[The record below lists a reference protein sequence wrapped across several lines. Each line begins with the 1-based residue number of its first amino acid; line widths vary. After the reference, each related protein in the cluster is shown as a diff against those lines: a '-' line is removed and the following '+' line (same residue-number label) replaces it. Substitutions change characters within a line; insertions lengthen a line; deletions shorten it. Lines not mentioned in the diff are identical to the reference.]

1 MGKNGR
7 KPGEISLND
16 IVICYS
22 YAYGAFWIARRE
34 NPEAN
39 KYRRRMTMT
48 RLKKTR
54 FLRFPAD
61 WILGLCALTF
71 VFVAGALSAPPAQAS
86 PGQASVNEKN
96 LELSLND
103 CIVKTLKN
111 NLGLAAEM
119 LTPKMMDEAVAVAGE
134 KFYPTVSFSYN
145 KQSTKSASYSFL
157 DASDIVATRQNDN
170 TTQLSQVLPTGGSL
184 SVSLYN
190 YLTDSNRRF
199 QTINPRYGSTLRLN
213 FSQPL
218 LKDFGFKMSRR
229 EIIVAGFN
237 RQISEENL
245 NQLLE
250 DAIYRVKSAYWILVY
265 SRENLNVVRQ
275 SLKLAE
281 ELLDKNKAE
290 IEAGTLAPIEL
301 LTAEA
306 EVRLRQA
313 EILEAEAQ
321 IKNNEELLK
330 TIVNLSAEMDDIR
343 NVRIVPT
350 DTPTVDRMD
359 VNFDQALETAVR
371 NRPDLQ
377 SLRIDLKNREFD
389 LNYAKNQLLPDVRL
403 QFSYWSP
410 GLGGDQILYQDG
422 NALSGIVI
430 GTVAGNKTSALKDAL
445 NFAYK
450 NSSIGV
456 TVTLPVSNVLSRA
469 YRAQAKINLDQ
480 TKLRIQDQEQQLA
493 LELGN
498 AVRAVE
504 TNFLRTQAYK
514 AARELAQQ
522 KVEAEL
528 EKLKVGMSINYLVLQ
543 FQRDLANA
551 QTLELKAL
559 IDYKISLANLDKIMG
574 IGRERQNVNVILES
588 R

>member
-1 MGKNGR
+1 MNRQKETCRQGL
-7 KPGEISLND
+7 P
-16 IVICYS
+16 
-22 YAYGAFWIARRE
+22 AR
-34 NPEAN
+34 
-39 KYRRRMTMT
+39 
-48 RLKKTR
+48 
-54 FLRFPAD
+54 
-61 WILGLCALTF
+61 WVLGLCAL
-71 VFVAGALSAPPAQAS
+71 ALVLEGGGLIAATAPFR
-86 PGQASVNEKN
+86 PGQASVSERT
-96 LELSLND
+96 LELSLD
-103 CIVKTLKN
+103 ECIVKTLKN

-119 LTPKMMDEAVAVAGE
+119 LTPKMMDEAVSVAGE
-134 KFYPTVSFSYN
+134 KFYPTITFSYN
-145 KQSTKSASYSFL
+145 KQNTKSASYSFL

-184 SVSLYN
+184 SLSLYN

-237 RQISEENL
+237 REISEENL

-250 DAIYRVKSAYWILVY
+250 DAIYRIKSAYWILVY
-265 SRENLNVVRQ
+265 SRENLNVVQQ

-321 IKNNEELLK
+321 VKNNEELLK
-330 TIVNLSAEMDDIR
+330 TIINLSAEMDDIKS
-343 NVRIVPT
+343 VRIVPT
-350 DTPTVDRMD
+350 DTPTVDRVD

-377 SLRIDLKNREFD
+377 VLRVDFKNREFD
-389 LNYAKNQLLPDVRL
+389 LSYAKNQLLPDVRL

-410 GLGGDQILYQDG
+410 GITGDQILYQDG
-422 NALSGIVI
+422 NALSGIVV
-430 GTVAGNKTSALKDAL
+430 GMVSGNKSAALKDAF

-469 YRAQAKINLDQ
+469 YQAQAKINLDQ
-480 TKLRIQDQEQQLA
+480 TKLRIQNQEQQLT

-504 TNFLRTQAYK
+504 TNYLRTQAYK

-528 EKLKVGMSINYLVLQ
+528 EKLKVGMSINYLVLI

-559 IDYKISLANLDKIMG
+559 IDYKISLANLDKVMG

>member
-1 MGKNGR
+1 MK
-7 KPGEISLND
+7 
-16 IVICYS
+16 
-22 YAYGAFWIARRE
+22 
-34 NPEAN
+34 
-39 KYRRRMTMT
+39 
-48 RLKKTR
+48 RLKKSR
-54 FLRFPAD
+54 FLRSPAY
-61 WILGLCALTF
+61 WILGLCVLAL
-71 VFVAGALSAPPAQAS
+71 VFKAGGFAAPQAQAF
-86 PGQASVNEKN
+86 PGQASVNGKT
-96 LELSLND
+96 LDLSLDD

-134 KFYPTVSFSYN
+134 KFYPIVTFSYN

-184 SVSLYN
+184 SASLYN
-190 YLTDSNRRF
+190 YLTDTNRSF

-237 RQISEENL
+237 REISEENL

-250 DAIYRVKSAYWILVY
+250 DAIYRVKSAYWVLVY

-306 EVRLRQA
+306 EVKLRQA

-321 IKNNEELLK
+321 VKNNEELLK
-330 TIVNLSAEMDDIR
+330 TIINLSAEMDDIKS
-343 NVRIVPT
+343 VRIVPT
-350 DTPTVDRMD
+350 DTPTVDRVD
-359 VNFDQALETAVR
+359 VNFDLALETAVR

-377 SLRIDLKNREFD
+377 ALRVDFKSREFD
-389 LNYAKNQLLPDVRL
+389 LSYAKNQLLPDVRL

-410 GLGGDQILYQDG
+410 GISGDQILYQDG
-422 NALSGIVI
+422 NALSGIVV
-430 GTVAGNKTSALKDAL
+430 GTVSGNKAAALKDAFD
-445 NFAYK
+445 FAYK
-450 NSSIGV
+450 NTSIGV

-469 YRAQAKINLDQ
+469 YQARAKINLDQ
-480 TKLRIQDQEQQLA
+480 AKLRIQDQTQQLT

-504 TNFLRTQAYK
+504 TNSLRTQAYK
-514 AARELAQQ
+514 AARELALQ
-522 KVEAEL
+522 KLEAEL

-574 IGRERQNVNVILES
+574 VGRERQNVNIILES

>member
-1 MGKNGR
+1 MK
-7 KPGEISLND
+7 
-16 IVICYS
+16 
-22 YAYGAFWIARRE
+22 
-34 NPEAN
+34 
-39 KYRRRMTMT
+39 
-48 RLKKTR
+48 RLKKPR

-61 WILGLCALTF
+61 WILGLCALIFMF
-71 VFVAGALSAPPAQAS
+71 VTGAQSAPTAQAS

-119 LTPKMMDEAVAVAGE
+119 LIPKMMDEAVAVAGE
-134 KFYPTVSFSYN
+134 KFYPTVTFSYN
-145 KQSTKSASYSFL
+145 RQNTKSASYSFL

-184 SVSLYN
+184 SLSLYN

-237 RQISEENL
+237 REISEENL

-265 SRENLNVVRQ
+265 SRENLNVVQQ

-321 IKNNEELLK
+321 VKNNEELLK
-330 TIVNLSAEMDDIR
+330 TIINLSAEMDDIKR
-343 NVRIVPT
+343 VRIVPT
-350 DTPTVDRMD
+350 DTPTVDRID

-389 LNYAKNQLLPDVRL
+389 LSYAKNQLLPDVRL

-430 GTVAGNKTSALKDAL
+430 GTVAGNKTSALKDAF

-469 YRAQAKINLDQ
+469 YKAQTKINLDQ
-480 TKLRIQDQEQQLA
+480 TKLRIQNQEQQLA

-504 TNFLRTQAYK
+504 TNYLRTQAYK

-559 IDYKISLANLDKIMG
+559 IDYKISLANLDKVMG

>member
-1 MGKNGR
+1 MSRLWRSPSLGPSIR
-7 KPGEISLND
+7 RISG
-16 IVICYS
+16 IGIS
-22 YAYGAFWIARRE
+22 
-34 NPEAN
+34 
-39 KYRRRMTMT
+39 
-48 RLKKTR
+48 
-54 FLRFPAD
+54 
-61 WILGLCALTF
+61 ALLLAA
-71 VFVAGALSAPPAQAS
+71 VALSAPPVENGSGQTQAQ
-86 PGQASVNEKN
+86 EKTI
-96 LELSLND
+96 EVSLDD

-119 LTPKMMDEAVAVAGE
+119 LTPKWMTEAVSLAGE
-134 KFYPTVSFSYN
+134 KYYPTVSFGYN
-145 KQSTKSASYSFL
+145 KQNTKSASYSFL
-157 DASDIVATRQNDN
+157 DASDVVSTRQNDN
-170 TTQLSQVLPTGGSL
+170 TTQITQVFPLGGTLSA
-184 SVSLYN
+184 SLYN

-199 QTINPRYGSTLRLN
+199 QTINPRYGSTLRFN

-237 RQISEENL
+237 RDISEENL

-250 DAIYRVKSAYWILVY
+250 DAIYRVKSAYWLLVY
-265 SRENLNVVRQ
+265 SRENLGVVRQ

-306 EVRLRQA
+306 EVKLRQA

-321 IKNNEELLK
+321 VKNNEELLK
-330 TIVNLSAEMDDIR
+330 TIINLSAERDDTKS
-343 NVRIVPT
+343 VRIIPT
-350 DTPTVDRMD
+350 DNPVVEKVDVD
-359 VNFDQALETAVR
+359 FDGALEAAIR

-377 SLRIDLKNREFD
+377 ALRVDLKSREFN
-389 LNYAKNQLLPDVRL
+389 LSYAKNQLLPDVRL

-410 GLGGDQILYQDG
+410 GLGGDQILYKDG
-422 NALSGIVI
+422 NALSGIVV
-430 GTVAGNKTSALKDAL
+430 GTIPGDKSTALKDAM
-445 NFAYK
+445 NFTYK

-456 TVTLPVSNVLSRA
+456 TVTLPVGNILSRA
-469 YRAQAKINLDQ
+469 YHAQAKISLDQ
-480 TKLRIQDQEQQLA
+480 AKLRIRNQEQQLT

-504 TNFLRTQAYK
+504 TNYLRTQAYQ

-522 KVEAEL
+522 KLEAEV
-528 EKLKVGMSINYLVLQ
+528 EKLKVGMSINYLVLS
-543 FQRDLANA
+543 FQRDLADA

-559 IDYKISLANLDKIMG
+559 IDFRISVANLDKVMG
-574 IGRERQNVNVILES
+574 GGRERQNVNVILES